1 MRKLMFLLAAMVA
14 LFPAIAQPVIG
25 TADLPQGGTTYLRAG
40 ALPPLDQ
47 QDFEAGGADLT
58 WDFSGLVATA
68 DQETEYFPMSAAS
81 LTTQFVFSSADH
93 FTAFELPEF
102 GDEFSLPISGA
113 TVYNEFGNNAYKTIG
128 LGITTEIFDLPV
140 MYEDDEELLPLP
152 FEYGA
157 TVDGTSAF
165 EIDLEGILFYSTE
178 QTSDIEVDAWGTLIL
193 PGGTYDCLR
202 VKRTYEAF
210 DSVNVAAAEIGFSL
224 PREGTVYEW
233 YAPGEGM
240 PVLSIQTFID
250 IPAVWQ
256 FKPGETDGIAA
267 VNLRADWSLSPCPV
281 AAGLPIR
288 IDGAAGRTLS
298 VTTLEGRLLHEG
310 PISQAPANV
319 LDTKGWPQGVVI
331 IRDVDSGQTARMVIR

>member
-1 MRKLMFLLAAMVA
+1 MRKLMFLQAALAA
-14 LFPAIAQPVIG
+14 LFPALAQPVIG
-25 TADLPQGGTTYLRAG
+25 TGDLPQGGTTYLRAN
-40 ALPPLDQ
+40 ALPPLDA
-47 QDFEAGGADLT
+47 QDFESGGADLT
-58 WDFSGLVATA
+58 WDFSGLNATG

-102 GDEFSLPISGA
+102 DEEFSLPISGA
-113 TVYNEFGNNAYKTIG
+113 TVYNEFGNTAYKTIG
-128 LGITTEIFDLPV
+128 LGITTDLFDLPV
-140 MYEDDEELLPLP
+140 IYEDEEELLPLP
-152 FEYGA
+152 LEYGA
-157 TVDGTSAF
+157 TLDGTSAF

-178 QTSDIEVDAWGTLIL
+178 QTSDIEVDAWGSLIL

-202 VKRTYEAF
+202 VKRTFEAL

-256 FKPGETDGIAA
+256 FKPGETDGVEAMGA
-267 VNLRADWSLSPCPV
+267 EAQWSLSPCP
-281 AAGLPIR
+281 AASGHPIR
-288 IDGAAGRTLS
+288 VTGAEGRTLS
-298 VTTLEGRLLHEG
+298 VTTLEGKLLHEG
-310 PISQAPANV
+310 PIGQAPSNI
-319 LDTKGWPQGVVI
+319 LETKGWPQGVVI
-331 IRDVDSGQTARMVIR
+331 VRDVDSGQTARIVIR